1 MTSRIRV
8 PVKTVENRGKTVW
21 LVGVNRKETVNQ
33 PYTGHCR
40 AMPSTTERLLCL
52 AHKSL
57 DFLGEATTTSRLT
70 LGLLNLSPVLLW
82 TPWYK
87 VFLRRD
93 PAVQR
98 FPDLYA
104 DRSGRR
110 RVIRV
115 KGHTVTPA

>member
-1 MTSRIRV
+1 MTCRIRV
-8 PVKTVENRGKTVW
+8 PVK
-21 LVGVNRKETVNQ
+21 TVNQ

-40 AMPSTTERLLCL
+40 TMPPTTERLLWSD
-52 AHKSL
+52 HKSQ

-93 PAVQR
+93 PAIQQ
-98 FPDLYA
+98 FTDLYA
-104 DRSGRR
+104 DRSGCFY
-110 RVIRV
+110 VSRV
-115 KGHTVTPA
+115 KGRTVTTA